1 MAKQQ
6 AKNVANNQSP
16 QQGGNQ
22 PVAPQYAQPA
32 PPDPALQA
40 TLRNIANLRADLDNL
55 DSNPT
60 NTVPLRKDLV
70 IAAQGTKPSPA
81 SVEKLSKT
89 LAAAVAGN
97 AKLRAQHQKLAQYA
111 HALSNG
117 AHLTATQQQVILD
130 NVKKILSDGGVPAE
144 DVTTVIG
151 DFKTIATE
159 TK

>member
-6 AKNVANNQSP
+6 AKNVANNQSQ

-22 PVAPQYAQPA
+22 PAAPQYNPQTPS
-32 PPDPALQA
+32 DPALQA

-81 SVEKLSKT
+81 SVEKLSQT

-97 AKLRAQHQKLAQYA
+97 TKLRTQHQKLAQYA

-117 AHLTATQQQVILD
+117 AHLTATQQQTILD
-130 NVKKILSDGGVPAE
+130 NVRKILQDGGVPAE
-144 DVTTVIG
+144 NVTAVIS
-151 DFKTIATE
+151 DLKTIATE